1 MRNERTGHEMNRGAE
16 RDGFRHLVDDR
27 VDEGVFRVDRAVYTD
42 DAVFQAEIERIF
54 EGGWVFL
61 CHESQVERPGD
72 YWSTEIGRQAVFVM
86 RQTDGSLGCF
96 INVCSHRGAVLTP
109 LKQGSANVLTC
120 RFHGWVY
127 DRGGRCV
134 KIKNEELGYPV
145 SEGARERFNL
155 QRIGALDSYKGF
167 VFGSLR
173 SDVPPLRD
181 HLGAAARWIDLL
193 ADQGRD
199 GLEVVPGCST
209 YVVHGNWKLQAENSV
224 DGYHVTT
231 LHSVFAATVAQR
243 DARDTTAGMRRTE
256 SGRIKGKVPSGTYD
270 LGNGH
275 MGLWAMHTTPDV
287 RPIYEAR
294 AWLVESLEPAE
305 VEWILNRGRN
315 LYLFP
320 NVMLMDNPSTQ
331 IRFVKPVSPRL
342 TEVTVYCIAPKGES
356 DTARA
361 ARLRKFED
369 FYLTA
374 GMATSDDAA
383 ALEAIQDGSLG
394 PPSQWNDMT
403 RGMDVMVAGPDRDAR
418 ELGFEAAASC
428 PDWEHEGMF
437 HGFYR
442 TWLERLEYGAGG
454 APRPSENGAAGA

>member
-1 MRNERTGHEMNRGAE
+1 MPTTEAIRSLIRF
-16 RDGFRHLVDDR
+16 RDLVDDR
-27 VDEGVFRVDRAVYTD
+27 IDEGIFRVDRYIYTD
-42 DAVFQAEIERIF
+42 KAVFDAEIERIF

-61 CHESQVERPGD
+61 CHESQVDKPGD
-72 YWSTEIGRQAVFVM
+72 YWSTEIGRQPVFVM
-86 RQTDGSLGCF
+86 RQKDGSLGCF
-96 INVCSHRGAVLTP
+96 INACSHRGAVLTP
-109 LKQGSANVLTC
+109 LKQGTANVLTC

-127 DRGGRCV
+127 DRGGRCIS
-134 KIKNEELGYPV
+134 IKNEEAGYPATER
-145 SEGARERFNL
+145 SREGFNL
-155 QRIGALDSYKGF
+155 RRIGALDSYKGF

-173 SDVPPLRD
+173 SDVPALQD

-193 ADQGRD
+193 ADQAQN

-231 LHSVFAATVAQR
+231 LHSVFAATTAQR
-243 DARDTTAGMRRTE
+243 EARDATPGMGRTE
-256 SGRIKGKVPSGTYD
+256 SGRIRGKVPSGTYD

-275 MGLWAMHTTPDV
+275 MGLWALHTTPHV

-294 AWLVESLEPAE
+294 AWLEENLKPAE
-305 VEWILNRGRN
+305 VDWILNRGRN
-315 LYLFP
+315 LCLFP
-320 NVMLMDNPSTQ
+320 NAMLMDNPSTQ
-331 IRFVKPVSPRL
+331 IRLVKPVSAGL
-342 TEVTVYCIAPKGES
+342 TEVSVYCIAPKGES
-356 DTARA
+356 RTARA

-383 ALEAIQDGSLG
+383 ALEAVQDGSLG

-403 RGMDVMVAGPDRDAR
+403 RGLSTMVAGPDRDAR
-418 ELGFEAAASC
+418 DLGFEPAASC

-442 TWLERLEYGAGG
+442 AWLDRLEK
-454 APRPSENGAAGA
+454 ETGAA

>member
-1 MRNERTGHEMNRGAE
+1 MSTTEAIRSRIRF
-16 RDGFRHLVDDR
+16 RDLVDDR
-27 VDEGVFRVDRAVYTD
+27 VDEGVFRVDRSIYTD
-42 DAVFQAEIERIF
+42 GAVFEAEIERIF

-61 CHESQVERPGD
+61 CHEGQVEKPGD
-72 YWSTEIGRQAVFVM
+72 YWATEIGRQQVFVM
-86 RQTDGSLGCF
+86 RETDGSLGCF
-96 INVCSHRGAVLTP
+96 INACSHRGAVLTP
-109 LKQGSANVLTC
+109 LKQGNANVLTC

-127 DRGGRCV
+127 DRGGRCIS
-134 KIKNEELGYPV
+134 IKNEEPGYPAADR
-145 SEGARERFNL
+145 SGGRFDL
-155 QRIGALDSYKGF
+155 RRIGALDSYKGF

-173 SDVPPLRD
+173 SDVPALRD
-181 HLGAAARWIDLL
+181 HLAAAARWIDLL
-193 ADQGRD
+193 ADQARD

-209 YVVHGNWKLQAENSV
+209 YVVHGNWKLQSENSV

-231 LHSVFAATVAQR
+231 LHSVFAATTAQR
-243 DARDTTAGMRRTE
+243 EARDATAGMGRTE

-270 LGNGH
+270 LRNGH
-275 MGLWAMHTTPDV
+275 MGLWALHVTPHV

-294 AWLVESLEPAE
+294 AWLEENLEPAE
-305 VEWILNRGRN
+305 VDWILNRGRN

-331 IRFVKPVSPRL
+331 IRLVKPISPGL
-342 TEVTVYCIAPKGES
+342 TEVSVYCIAPKGES
-356 DTARA
+356 PTARA

-383 ALEAIQDGSLG
+383 ALEAVQDGSLG

-403 RGMDVMVAGPDRDAR
+403 RGLSDLVAGPDRGAR
-418 ELGFEAAASC
+418 DLGFEPASSC
-428 PDWEHEGMF
+428 PDWDHEGMF

-442 TWLERLEYGAGG
+442 AWLDRL
-454 APRPSENGAAGA
+454 ENGAGAA

>member
-1 MRNERTGHEMNRGAE
+1 MNRGAD
-16 RDGFRHLVDDR
+16 RNGFRHLVDDR

-42 DAVFQAEIERIF
+42 EAVFEAEIERIF

-72 YWSTEIGRQAVFVM
+72 YWSTEIGRQPVFVM
-86 RQTDGSLGCF
+86 RQRDGSLSCF
-96 INVCSHRGAVLTP
+96 LNVCSHRGAVLTP
-109 LKQGSANVLTC
+109 LKRGNANVLTC

-127 DRGGRCV
+127 DRAGHCI

-145 SEGARERFNL
+145 TEGARERFNL

-173 SDVPPLRD
+173 SDVPALRD

-199 GLEVVPGCST
+199 GMEVVPGCST
-209 YVVHGNWKLQAENSV
+209 YAVHGNWKLQAENSV

-231 LHSVFAATVAQR
+231 LHSVFASTVAQR
-243 DARDTTAGMRRTE
+243 DARDATGGMRRTE

-275 MGLWAMHTTPDV
+275 MGLWALHTTPHV

-294 AWLVESLEPAE
+294 AWLEENLKPAE
-305 VEWILNRGRN
+305 VDWILNRGRN

-383 ALEAIQDGSLG
+383 ALEAIQHGSLG

-442 TWLERLEYGAGG
+442 AWLERIENGAGG
-454 APRPSENGAAGA
+454 ALAGQDAR

>member
-1 MRNERTGHEMNRGAE
+1 MNRGAE
-16 RDGFRHLVDDR
+16 NGRFRHLVDDR
-27 VDEGVFRVDRAVYTD
+27 VDEGVYRVDRAVYTD
-42 DAVFQAEIERIF
+42 EAVFEAEIERIF

-72 YWSTEIGRQAVFVM
+72 YWSTEIGRQPVYVM

-109 LKQGSANVLTC
+109 LRRGNANVLTC

-127 DRGGRCV
+127 DRGGRCI
-134 KIKNEELGYPV
+134 KIKNEEAGYPV
-145 SEGARERFNL
+145 TEGARERFNL

-173 SDVPPLRD
+173 RDVPALRD

-199 GLEVVPGCST
+199 GLEVVPGSST

-231 LHSVFAATVAQR
+231 LHSVFASTVAQR
-243 DARDTTAGMRRTE
+243 DARDATAGMRRTE
-256 SGRIKGKVPSGTYD
+256 FGRIKGKVPSGTYD

-275 MGLWAMHTTPDV
+275 MGLWALHTTPHV

-294 AWLVESLEPAE
+294 AWLEKNLKPAE
-305 VEWILNRGRN
+305 VDWILNRGRN

-331 IRFVKPVSPRL
+331 IRLVKPVSTRL

-356 DTARA
+356 RGARA

-403 RGMDVMVAGPDRDAR
+403 RGMDVMVPGPDQDAR
-418 ELGFEAAASC
+418 ELGFEAVASC

-442 TWLERLEYGAGG
+442 AWLDRL
-454 APRPSENGAAGA
+454 ENGAERELTGPDTSTGQDTR

>member
-1 MRNERTGHEMNRGAE
+1 MNGAAE
-16 RDGFRHLVDDR
+16 PSRFRELVDDR

-42 DAVFQAEIERIF
+42 EAVFEAEIERIF

-61 CHESQVERPGD
+61 CHESQVAKPGD
-72 YWSTEIGRQAVFVM
+72 YWATEIGRQPVYVM

-96 INVCSHRGAVLTP
+96 INACSHRGAVLTP
-109 LKQGSANVLTC
+109 LKRGNANVLTC

-134 KIKNEELGYPV
+134 NIKNEELGY
-145 SEGARERFNL
+145 AATERSGGRFDL
-155 QRIGALDSYKGF
+155 RRIGALDSYKGF

-173 SDVPPLRD
+173 SDVPPLQD
-181 HLGAAARWIDLL
+181 HLAAAARWIDLL
-193 ADQGRD
+193 ADQAQN

-209 YVVHGNWKLQAENSV
+209 YVVHGNWKLQSENSV

-231 LHSVFAATVAQR
+231 LHSVFASTVAQR
-243 DARDTTAGMRRTE
+243 EARDATAGMRRTE
-256 SGRIKGKVPSGTYD
+256 SGRIRGKVPSGTYD

-275 MGLWAMHTTPDV
+275 MGLWAQHTTPHV

-294 AWLVESLEPAE
+294 DWLEANLKAAE

-315 LYLFP
+315 LHVFP

-331 IRFVKPVSPRL
+331 IRLVKPIAPAL
-342 TEVTVYCIAPKGES
+342 TEVSVYCIAPRGES
-356 DTARA
+356 LAARA

-383 ALEAIQDGSLG
+383 ALEAVQNGSSG

-403 RGMDVMVAGPDRDAR
+403 RGLDAMVAGPDQHARD
-418 ELGFEAAASC
+418 LGFEPASSC

-437 HGFYR
+437 LGFYR
-442 TWLERLEYGAGG
+442 AWLDRL
-454 APRPSENGAAGA
+454 ENGAGAG

>member
-1 MRNERTGHEMNRGAE
+1 MPTTADSAQRSSV
-16 RDGFRHLVDDR
+16 RDLVDDR

-42 DAVFQAEIERIF
+42 DAVFEAEIERIF

-61 CHESQVERPGD
+61 CHESQVEKPGD
-72 YWSTEIGRQAVFVM
+72 YWATEIGRQPVYVM
-86 RQTDGSLGCF
+86 RQTDGSLGCY
-96 INVCSHRGAVLTP
+96 INSCSHRGAVLTP
-109 LKQGSANVLTC
+109 LKQGNVNVLTC

-127 DRGGRCV
+127 DRGGRCIS
-134 KIKNEELGYPV
+134 IKNEELGYAA
-145 SEGARERFNL
+145 EERSGGRFDL
-155 QRIGALDSYKGF
+155 RRIGALDSYKGF

-173 SDVPPLRD
+173 SDVPALQD
-181 HLGAAARWIDLL
+181 HLAAAARWIDLL
-193 ADQGRD
+193 ADQARD

-209 YVVHGNWKLQAENSV
+209 YVVHGNWKLQSENSV

-231 LHSVFAATVAQR
+231 LHSVFAATTAQR
-243 DARDTTAGMRRTE
+243 EARDATAGMGRTE
-256 SGRIKGKVPSGTYD
+256 SGRIRGKVPSGTYD

-275 MGLWAMHTTPDV
+275 MGLWAQHITPHV

-294 AWLVESLEPAE
+294 AWLEEKLKPAE
-305 VEWILNRGRN
+305 VDWILNRGRN
-315 LYLFP
+315 LHVFP

-331 IRFVKPVSPRL
+331 IRLVKPISPAL
-342 TEVTVYCIAPKGES
+342 TEVSVYCIAPRGES
-356 DTARA
+356 PAARA

-383 ALEAIQDGSLG
+383 ALEAVQNGSTG

-403 RGMDVMVAGPDRDAR
+403 RGLDALVAGPDQGARD
-418 ELGFEAAASC
+418 LGFEPVASC

-437 HGFYR
+437 LGFYR
-442 TWLERLEYGAGG
+442 AWLDRL
-454 APRPSENGAAGA
+454 ENGAGH

>member
-1 MRNERTGHEMNRGAE
+1 MDSTPYRRSF
-16 RDGFRHLVDDR
+16 RDLVDDR
-27 VDEGVFRVDRAVYTD
+27 VDEGVFRVDRAVYND
-42 DAVFQAEIERIF
+42 EAVFEAEMQRIF

-61 CHESQVERPGD
+61 CHESQVEKPGD
-72 YWSTEIGRQAVFVM
+72 YWSTEIGRQPVFVM
-86 RQTDGSLGCF
+86 RQTDGALGCF
-96 INVCSHRGAVLTP
+96 LNVCSHRGALVTP
-109 LKQGSANVLTC
+109 LKQGNANVLTC

-127 DRGGRCV
+127 DRGGRCIR
-134 KIKNEELGYPV
+134 IKNEEGGY
-145 SEGARERFNL
+145 AATERSGGRFDL
-155 QRIGALDSYKGF
+155 PRIGALDSYKGF

-173 SDVPPLRD
+173 GDVPPLRD
-181 HLGAAARWIDLL
+181 YLAAAGRWIDLL
-193 ADQGRD
+193 ADQAQH

-231 LHSVFAATVAQR
+231 LHSVFAATTAQR
-243 DARDTTAGMRRTE
+243 EARDGTAGMGRTE
-256 SGRIKGKVPSGTYD
+256 SGRIRGKVPSGTYD
-270 LGNGH
+270 FGNGH
-275 MGLWAMHTTPDV
+275 MGLWALHTTPHV

-294 AWLVESLEPAE
+294 AWLEENLEPAK
-305 VEWILNRGRN
+305 VDWILNRGRN

-331 IRFVKPVSPRL
+331 IRLVKPVSTGL
-342 TEVTVYCIAPKGES
+342 TEVSVYCIAPKRES
-356 DTARA
+356 RAARS

-403 RGMDVMVAGPDRDAR
+403 RGLPALVAGPDRDAR
-418 ELGFEAAASC
+418 DLGFDPVSSC

-442 TWLERLEYGAGG
+442 AWLDRLERERDAG
-454 APRPSENGAAGA
+454 

>member
-1 MRNERTGHEMNRGAE
+1 M
-16 RDGFRHLVDDR
+16 
-27 VDEGVFRVDRAVYTD
+27 DEGVFRLDRSIYAD
-42 DAVFQAEIERIF
+42 PAVFEAEMERIF
-54 EGGWVFL
+54 AGGWVYL
-61 CHESQVERPGD
+61 CHESQVETPGA
-72 YWSTEIGRQAVFVM
+72 YWATEIGRQPVFVM
-86 RQTDGSLGCF
+86 RQSDGSLACF
-96 INVCSHRGAVLTP
+96 INACSHRGAVLTP
-109 LKQGSANVLTC
+109 LNRGTANVLTC

-134 KIKNEELGYPV
+134 RIKNEEAGYPAADR
-145 SEGARERFNL
+145 SDGRFDL
-155 QRIGALDSYKGF
+155 RRIGALESYKGF

-173 SDVPPLRD
+173 SDVPALQD
-181 HLGAAARWIDLL
+181 HLAAAARWIDLL
-193 ADQGRD
+193 ADQAQN

-209 YVVHGNWKLQAENSV
+209 YVVHGNWKLQSENSV

-243 DARDTTAGMRRTE
+243 EARDATAGLRRTE
-256 SGRIKGKVPSGTYD
+256 SGRIQGKVPSGTYD

-275 MGLWAMHTTPDV
+275 MGLWALHTTPQV

-294 AWLVESLEPAE
+294 AWLEENLKPAE
-305 VEWILNRGRN
+305 VDWILNRGRN

-331 IRFVKPVSPRL
+331 IRVVKPVSPSL

-356 DTARA
+356 RTARA

-383 ALEAIQDGSLG
+383 ALEAIQDASCG
-394 PPSQWNDMT
+394 PRSQWNDMT
-403 RGMDVMVAGPDRDAR
+403 RGLSDLVAGPDPDAR
-418 ELGFEAAASC
+418 KLGFEPAASC
-428 PDWEHEGMF
+428 PDWEHEGML

-442 TWLERLEYGAGG
+442 AWLERLENVYA
-454 APRPSENGAAGA
+454 AP